1 MDWYNEVSHI
11 ISQGRSSH
19 GGGDSKEEMNK
30 DSLDINLTK
39 NN

>member
-11 ISQGRSSH
+11 ISQGLKNLWKDENELKSA
-19 GGGDSKEEMNK
+19 SK
-30 DSLDINLTK
+30 INLTK